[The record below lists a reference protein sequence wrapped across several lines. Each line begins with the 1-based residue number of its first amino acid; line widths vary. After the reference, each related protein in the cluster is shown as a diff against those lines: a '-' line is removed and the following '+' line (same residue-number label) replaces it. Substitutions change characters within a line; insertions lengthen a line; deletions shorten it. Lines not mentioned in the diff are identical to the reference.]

1 MNTHIELTADDTLAP
16 LSKLY
21 LHPINPRQ
29 NGAPE
34 DTAAMAASIE
44 INGLIQNLAGYE
56 DPKKPGQIGIVAG
69 GRRLRAL
76 KHLAEIG
83 RQTMDS
89 KSPDFKAIPVK
100 VTSDPMVARAW
111 AGAEAATQKPL
122 HPADEIRAY
131 AAMADQGNS
140 PNMIARAFA
149 QTEAHVKRR
158 LALSRLCSEALDAL
172 RADHITLD
180 VAKALTLTTD
190 PAAQLSVL
198 TSARAGNWSA
208 LRVRAALTPDTIDSS
223 DRRARFVGLVRYIG
237 EGGSVTEDL
246 FDEKSYLHDEALLD
260 RLFKQ
265 KLAHEAEQLRKDQGW
280 QWVKTVEGTWVDHK
294 LTSNCEYLRKQE
306 VELPIADQDRLAEL
320 QDRNFHDGI
329 SDAELEE
336 LDALQTRRAGDFTDA
351 QRETGGI
358 FVLVDHN
365 GALKIEGAYRK
376 RETSDN
382 ETSSDAPGRTAA
394 PAKPDLT
401 QSGKEDLHRIA
412 LLALQTAL
420 IEKTELV
427 LDLFAWQLE
436 RGAPGYS
443 NPFAITLT
451 DQKITGEK
459 DDAWPV
465 DQRLAETRNGAN
477 LGTSNSTAADD
488 FAAFTAKGKKH
499 RNTVLTRHITRTLNT
514 PNFDRGGL
522 GPMIFELTGASIR
535 KVWTPDAA
543 TYFSR
548 LSVGALEALWAELLD
563 LDQDDERRA
572 IFAKLKKGEKAKE
585 LESLFAD
592 ASLQEALGLS
602 RAQIVKIDAW
612 SPPEIRAVEAKNR

>member
-1 MNTHIELTADDTLAP
+1 MNKHIEIAADDTLAP

-21 LHPINPRQ
+21 LHEINPRQ
-29 NGAPE
+29 NGSPE
-34 DTAAMAASIE
+34 DTEAMAASIE
-44 INGLIQNLAGYE
+44 INGLIQNLAGFE
-56 DPKKPGQIGIVAG
+56 DPDKPGKIGIVAG

-76 KHLAEIG
+76 KHLAKNG
-83 RQTMDS
+83 KQTFDS
-89 KSPDFKAIPVK
+89 RAPDFKAIPVK

-111 AGAEAATQKPL
+111 AGAESATQKPL

-140 PNMIARAFA
+140 PDMIARAFA

-158 LALSRLCSEALDAL
+158 LALSKLCPEALDAL
-172 RADHITLD
+172 RSDHITLD
-180 VAKALTLTTD
+180 VAKALTLTND

-198 TSARAGNWSA
+198 TSARAGGWHA
-208 LRVRAALTPDTIDSS
+208 GRVRAALTPDMISS
-223 DRRARFVGLVRYIG
+223 TDRRARFVGLVRYIA

-246 FDEKSYLHDEALLD
+246 FDEQSYLHDEALLD
-260 RLFKQ
+260 KLFKQ
-265 KLAHEAEQLRKDQGW
+265 KLAHEAEQLRKEQGW
-280 QWVKTVEGTWVDHK
+280 QWVKTVEGTWVDHNMTLK
-294 LTSNCEYLRKQE
+294 YEYLRKQE
-306 VELPIADQDRLAEL
+306 IELPIADQDRLTEL
-320 QDRNFHDGI
+320 QDQRFNEGI
-329 SDAELEE
+329 SDAELDE
-336 LDALQTRRAGDFTDA
+336 LDALQERRAGDFTDE

-358 FVLVDHN
+358 IVLVDHH
-365 GALKIEGAYRK
+365 GKIQIEGAYRE
-376 RETSDN
+376 REKS
-382 ETSSDAPGRTAA
+382 EKGTSSDGDRGSAA

-412 LLALQTAL
+412 LLAMQTAL

-436 RGAPGYS
+436 RGRPAYS

-459 DDAWPV
+459 EDAWPV
-465 DQRLAETRNGAN
+465 DQRLADTNNGAN
-477 LGTSNSTAADD
+477 LGTSNITAAED

-499 RNTVLTRHITRTLNT
+499 RNTVLTRHITRTLCAHT
-514 PNFDRGGL
+514 HDRAGL
-522 GPMIFELTGASIR
+522 GSMLLELTGASIR

-563 LDQDDERRA
+563 LDQDDEQRA
-572 IFAKLKKGEKAKE
+572 TFAKLKKGQKAKE

-592 ASLQEALGLS
+592 ASVQEAFGLS
-602 RAQIVKIDAW
+602 RDQITKIDTW
-612 SPPEIRAVEAKNR
+612 LPPEIRTA